1 MAHTELLLLGVGHR
15 TSAGAGLDVRARPTD
30 GTLVS

>member
-15 TSAGAGLDVRARPTD
+15 TSGSGHLDVRDQRTG
-30 GTLVS
+30 GTLVT